1 MCQAFYILITW
12 LCDLKQKLAKDIAT
26 NNWHFWILWPLC
38 EKCDMLKI
46 KNWKELNLG
55 FYSFATHTTMYLQDI
70 ALIAQALFQQMLLE
84 WSTAVPSYFNSWPGA
99 FPLIHYQLIIETY
112 SLQCLKSPLYALSTF
127 YARQMLCWKK
137 KKQAWWAYLSVS
149 HRVAL
154 LSTPGLEWLALIQSP
169 ALLHQQEHGHIKNIV
184 FCYMSVKNFV
194 TKWIMIIMTVH

>member
-112 SLQCLKSPLYALSTF
+112 SLQCLKSPLHALSTF

-137 KKQAWWAYLSVS
+137 KNRPDE
-149 HRVAL
+149 HTCRCHIEL
-154 LSTPGLEWLALIQSP
+154 LSFQPQGWNGW
-169 ALLHQQEHGHIKNIV
+169 H
-184 FCYMSVKNFV
+184 
-194 TKWIMIIMTVH
+194 